1 MYLGRTREWR
11 PPHFAFRVTFG
22 RASDA
27 QGCRIWSHTAKH
39 VAMHVVA
46 LALLA
51 LLLLLPASAS
61 AQPRASCRAID
72 GDSLVCGH
80 ERVRIMGLDAP
91 ELRGRCRAE
100 MRLAR
105 TAHARMQQL
114 VSRGVTIERR
124 GRDRY
129 GRTLA
134 VVRVRSG
141 QDVASLM
148 IRERLARRYDGRG
161 ARRGWC

>member
-1 MYLGRTREWR
+1 MLQSREDDGTI
-11 PPHFAFRVTFG
+11 RVIFG
-22 RASDA
+22 RFSIAGAYGSWQRRDMDA
-27 QGCRIWSHTAKH
+27 
-39 VAMHVVA
+39 AMHFLVP
-46 LALLA
+46 ALLA
-51 LLLLLPASAS
+51 FLLLFPAPASAQ
-61 AQPRASCRAID
+61 ARVACRAID
-72 GDSLVCGH
+72 GDSLVCGR
-80 ERVRIMGLDAP
+80 ERIRMMGVDAP

-129 GRTLA
+129 RRTLA